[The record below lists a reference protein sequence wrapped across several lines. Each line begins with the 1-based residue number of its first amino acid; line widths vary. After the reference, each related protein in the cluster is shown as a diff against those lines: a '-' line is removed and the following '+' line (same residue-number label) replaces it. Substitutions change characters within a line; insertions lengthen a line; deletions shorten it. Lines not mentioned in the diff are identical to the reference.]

1 MSTSSRR
8 TTSHSK
14 LKENARL
21 IDTGVRLFDLGV
33 WIAAIPVALRLRDLM
48 VHGYGGPYPVE
59 RYATLATA
67 TLLTWLLAAWLHQ
80 VYDVYRLRPLG
91 SELGRLLRA
100 GVTTGVGIT
109 ALTFLA
115 KHQQEVSRLFL
126 VLFVVL
132 AMAVLITGRTVLR
145 YTARSA
151 RRRGFNGHVYAV
163 VGTGA
168 LAEQLVERF
177 ATHPQWGYTFAGHV
191 AMDAAALAPRSG
203 PVLGRLSDLGTILE
217 DHVLDE
223 IVFAVT
229 RDRMNDLEDAIA
241 TCEELGVGVRI
252 CLDMF
257 HSGPARMSV
266 EDVAGLPTLALT
278 RTPTSA
284 VALAVKRVFD
294 VAGSLAALLLLSPIL
309 AATALAVRLDS
320 PGPVFFRQRRVG
332 QNGRTFDM
340 LKFRSMYADA
350 EQRLESLRAFNEM
363 SGPVFKM
370 TNDPRISRVGR
381 FIRRTS
387 IDELP
392 QFWNVLRG
400 EMSVVGPRPPVP
412 SEVKQYKRWQRR
424 RLSVKPGITCT
435 WQVSGRNEIN
445 FDQWMELDL
454 AYIDNWSIWRDVSIV
469 ARTIPAVLK
478 ARGAS

>member
-1 MSTSSRR
+1 MR
-8 TTSHSK
+8 TMAQDGTSHSK
-14 LKENARL
+14 LKEHAHL
-21 IDTGVRLFDLGV
+21 VDTGLRLFDLGV
-33 WIAAIPVALRLRDLM
+33 WVAVLPAALRLRDVIL
-48 VHGYGGPYPVE
+48 HDTTGPYPVDVYG
-59 RYATLATA
+59 RLLTA
-67 TLLTWLLAAWLHQ
+67 TLLTWLLAAWLNQ

-91 SELGRLLRA
+91 SEVSRLLRA
-100 GVTTGVGIT
+100 GITTGVGII

-126 VLFVVL
+126 VLYLVL
-132 AMAVLITGRTVLR
+132 AMAVLVTSRTALR
-145 YTARSA
+145 FTARSA
-151 RRRGFNGHVYAV
+151 RKRGFNGHVYAV

-168 LAEQLVERF
+168 LAGQMVERF
-177 ATHPQWGYTFAGHV
+177 ALHPQWGYTFAGHIRL
-191 AMDAAALAPRSG
+191 DDTPSPG
-203 PVLGRLSDLGTILE
+203 PVLGDLADLGTILE
-217 DHVLDE
+217 EHVLDE
-223 IVFAVT
+223 IVFAVP
-229 RDRMNDLEDAIA
+229 RDRMNDLDDAIA

-252 CLDMF
+252 CLDML
-257 HSGPARMSV
+257 HNGPSRMSI
-266 EDVAGLPTLALT
+266 EDVGGVPTLALI
-278 RTPTSA
+278 RTPTKA
-284 VALAVKRVFD
+284 VALALKRVFD
-294 VAGSLAALLLLSPIL
+294 VAASLTALILLAPVLL
-309 AATALAVRLDS
+309 ATALAIRLDS
-320 PGPVFFRQRRVG
+320 PGPIFFRQRRVG

-340 LKFRSMYADA
+340 LKFRSMCGDA
-350 EQRLESLRAFNEM
+350 EARLKSLRAFNEM

-370 TNDPRISRVGR
+370 TNDPRVTRVGR

-392 QFWNVLRG
+392 QFWNVLSG

-454 AYIDNWSIWRDVSIV
+454 AYIDNWSIWSDVTII
-469 ARTIPAVLK
+469 ARTIPAVLR